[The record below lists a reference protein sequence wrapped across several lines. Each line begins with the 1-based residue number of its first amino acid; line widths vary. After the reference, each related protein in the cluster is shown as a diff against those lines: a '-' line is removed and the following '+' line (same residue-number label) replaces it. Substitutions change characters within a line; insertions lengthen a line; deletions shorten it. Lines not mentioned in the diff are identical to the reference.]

1 MNARGKSSAGGTLLL
16 ILLDTVMLATAFV
29 LAYSLRLTGQEQQD
43 LSGLARY
50 LGFLGVQVGIT
61 LFVFFFSRLYH
72 VVREMSRF
80 DLFASIGGGVSIG
93 VLLAVGVSQLL
104 FRGSAFEVDL
114 PRLML
119 VYIWI
124 LDIVLVT
131 LGRLAHQVI
140 STSLYRRGIGSQRV
154 LILGTGE
161 VGQMICQKIQGSP
174 QLGYKVVG
182 FADGAADGAPILGV
196 PTVGSYEDLP
206 ALIERHKV
214 DEVVIALT
222 ETSRGDII
230 RLISMCDRGS
240 VGIKIFPDL
249 FQLITAEVTVGDLAG
264 LPLLTVRDIALR
276 GWKLSLK
283 RAMDVMGSAA
293 ALVMV
298 SPCMVATALAIWL
311 ESPGPVFYV
320 QERMGMDAKPFGILK
335 FRSMRLDAEANG
347 PGWTVENDPRVT
359 RVGRIIRRFSIDEFP
374 QFINVL
380 LGDMS
385 LVGPR
390 PERPVYVEQ
399 FRQQIPRYMER
410 HREKAGLTGWAQING
425 LRGDTSI
432 AERTKY
438 DLWYVEHWSFWLDIK
453 ILLRTAVRFFR
464 DPNAY

>member
-1 MNARGKSSAGGTLLL
+1 MNTRGKSSAGGTLLL
-16 ILLDTVMLATAFV
+16 LLLDTVMLATAFV
-29 LAYSLRLTGQEQQD
+29 LAYSLRLTGPEQQGISA
-43 LSGLARY
+43 LPQF

-80 DLFASIGGGVSIG
+80 DLLASIGGGVSIG
-93 VLLAVGVSQLL
+93 ILLAVGVSQLL
-104 FRGSAFEVDL
+104 FLGSTFEVDL

-119 VYIWI
+119 VYMWI
-124 LDIVLVT
+124 LDIVLVM
-131 LGRLAHQVI
+131 LGRLVRQAI
-140 STSLYRRGIGSQRV
+140 STALYRRGIGSQRV

-182 FADGAADGAPILGV
+182 FADGPADGPPILGV
-196 PTVGSYEDLP
+196 PMVGSYEDLP

-222 ETSRGDII
+222 ETSRRDII

-283 RAMDVMGSAA
+283 RAMDVAGSAA
-293 ALVMV
+293 ALVVV

-320 QERMGMDAKPFGILK
+320 QERMGMDARPFGILK

-347 PGWTVENDPRVT
+347 PGWTVENDPRIT
-359 RVGRIIRRFSIDEFP
+359 RVGRFIRRFSIDEFP

-410 HREKAGLTGWAQING
+410 HREKAGLTGWAQVNG

-432 AERTKY
+432 PERTKY

-453 ILLRTAVRFFR
+453 ILLRTIPQVLTGRGAS
-464 DPNAY
+464 